1 MQSKILLPNMSG
13 KIDFIGEPV
22 KAIGY
27 DSIKT
32 NKRSQTICLYTTN
45 FVGRFWLQGSLKD
58 EPKEDLDW
66 FVIPLTEETPYV
78 EMNNFSM
85 NLVKHDNRI
94 YNVNGNY
101 MWLRGKVDRK
111 SYLHIIDQK
120 TRTVSK
126 APSVTAWNVDWD
138 STNGQYIPTPLE
150 PKYDPEYYEGW
161 DAHYDSAYTR
171 SIMSYH
177 LGNIEKVILCY

>member
-1 MQSKILLPNMSG
+1 MQSKVLLPNMSG

-85 NLVKHDNRI
+85 NPVKHDNRI

-111 SYLHIIDQK
+111 SYLHISNFLLRNTLLSFSTLFQGILMNM
-120 TRTVSK
+120 TSK
-126 APSVTAWNVDWD
+126 S
-138 STNGQYIPTPLE
+138 L
-150 PKYDPEYYEGW
+150 
-161 DAHYDSAYTR
+161 
-171 SIMSYH
+171 SI
-177 LGNIEKVILCY
+177 KILSC

>member
-1 MQSKILLPNMSG
+1 
-13 KIDFIGEPV
+13 
-22 KAIGY
+22 
-27 DSIKT
+27 
-32 NKRSQTICLYTTN
+32 
-45 FVGRFWLQGSLKD
+45 
-58 EPKEDLDW
+58 
-66 FVIPLTEETPYV
+66 
-78 EMNNFSM
+78 MNNFSM
-85 NLVKHDNRI
+85 NPVKHDNRI

-138 STNGQYIPTPLE
+138 STNGEYIPTPLN

-161 DAHYDSAYTR
+161 DAHYDSAYNR

-177 LGNIEKVILCY
+177 LGNIEKVLLCY

>member
-1 MQSKILLPNMSG
+1 MQSTVLLPNMSG

-27 DSIKT
+27 DSIRT

-58 EPKEDLDW
+58 EPKDDLDW

-78 EMNNFSM
+78 EMNNFSL
-85 NLVKHDNRI
+85 NPVKHDNRI
-94 YNVNGNY
+94 YNINGNY
-101 MWLRGKVDRK
+101 LWLRGKLDRK

-120 TRTVSK
+120 TQTVSH
-126 APSVTAWNVDWD
+126 AHIVSVNDVNHDY
-138 STNGQYIPTPLE
+138 TNGLYVPTPLN

-161 DAHYDSAYTR
+161 DAHYDNAYTR

>member
-1 MQSKILLPNMSG
+1 MQSKVLLPNMSG

-58 EPKEDLDW
+58 EPKDELDW

-85 NLVKHDNRI
+85 NPVKHDNRI

-120 TRTVSK
+120 TRTFSK

-138 STNGQYIPTPLE
+138 STNGEYIPTQLNL
-150 PKYDPEYYEGW
+150 KYDPEYYEGW
-161 DAHYDSAYTR
+161 DAHYDSSYNR

-177 LGNIEKVILCY
+177 LGNIEKVLLCY